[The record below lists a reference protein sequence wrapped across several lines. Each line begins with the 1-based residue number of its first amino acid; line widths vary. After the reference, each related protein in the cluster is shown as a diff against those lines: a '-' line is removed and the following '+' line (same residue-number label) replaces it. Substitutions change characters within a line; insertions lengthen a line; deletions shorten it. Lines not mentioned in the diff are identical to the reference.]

1 MTLYHNNANEKR
13 KLMFYFFYV
22 ETQEANKFNPVP
34 HQKLRDNKRKAK
46 RIDPFKTNRIS
57 IMIMINVIEQIK

>member
-1 MTLYHNNANEKR
+1 
-13 KLMFYFFYV
+13 MFYFFYV
-22 ETQEANKFNPVP
+22 GTQEANKFNPVP

-46 RIDPFKTNRIS
+46 RIDPFTTYIIS